1 MRWNRQKISLPAPFT
16 LHFILHLIHKYAPAL
31 QLAPFLFVH
40 FSCLEKTIGVRIPT
54 WLIPAAW
61 AIHIQWACR
70 KSRGHPF
77 LLHYQGHWQIVF
89 NSSMGTYS
97 FKPHPSTQKSR
108 AELIKTLASKIQK
121 KKKIFLILLR
131 VESGEDFFFE
141 MRWQLISA
149 CFCAASTMECVC
161 PAWLTLLEGSPYQCP
176 ADYKRKTR
184 DSSWQENSYMCILLL
199 RHSAQGSSKISEVW
213 RAEFYVKLN
222 KHTPSFLEN
231 KNWQGSGK
239 DIKAIFL

>member
-40 FSCLEKTIGVRIPT
+40 FSCLEKTIGVRILT

-121 KKKIFLILLR
+121 KKKKYLLDS
-131 VESGEDFFFE
+131 VESGEWGGF
-141 MRWQLISA
+141 
-149 CFCAASTMECVC
+149 
-161 PAWLTLLEGSPYQCP
+161 LLWDEVT
-176 ADYKRKTR
+176 ADLCLFLCSKHYGMCLPSLADSLRRKPIPM
-184 DSSWQENSYMCILLL
+184 SSWL
-199 RHSAQGSSKISEVW
+199 
-213 RAEFYVKLN
+213 
-222 KHTPSFLEN
+222 
-231 KNWQGSGK
+231 
-239 DIKAIFL
+239 